1 MLPVIEQLLV
11 LQDRDRRRLRLEAE
25 LADLPLQQ
33 RRLLDKAARMAADA
47 DALKQ
52 QTRHLES
59 ERKELELEVASK
71 QDFIRKC
78 EASQAQTKSNEEY
91 RRYAHQVETT
101 RTEISALEDKQIL
114 LMERTEAAARELTK
128 AQKVAAEE
136 KSVVDRHLADLTAR
150 SANLERE
157 LNEVSDLR
165 DQLADAVEPTVL
177 ARYDRLLTSRGDNIV
192 VGVGGATCGGCHM
205 KLPQQV
211 FLVAKAQKE
220 IATCPMCFRILYYT
234 RDMEP

>member
-101 RTEISALEDKQIL
+101 RSEISALEDKQIRKDQTNRDIGIRNREFDSGRRL
-114 LMERTEAAARELTK
+114 PVAPKKRIKTEIELQQNLRMTL
-128 AQKVAAEE
+128 VGPEYGDTD
-136 KSVVDRHLADLTAR
+136 DR
-150 SANLERE
+150 
-157 LNEVSDLR
+157 
-165 DQLADAVEPTVL
+165 
-177 ARYDRLLTSRGDNIV
+177 
-192 VGVGGATCGGCHM
+192 C
-205 KLPQQV
+205 
-211 FLVAKAQKE
+211 
-220 IATCPMCFRILYYT
+220 CFIL
-234 RDMEP
+234 